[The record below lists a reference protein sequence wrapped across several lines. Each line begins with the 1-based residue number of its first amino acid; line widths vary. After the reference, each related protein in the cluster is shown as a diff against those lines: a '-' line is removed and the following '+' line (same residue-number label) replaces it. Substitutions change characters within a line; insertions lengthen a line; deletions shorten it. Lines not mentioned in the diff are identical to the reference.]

1 MSIAPRE
8 GGAGSG
14 LTAAPGTDRTE
25 ALEQLGRSF
34 KRAMAAVRRLRG
46 RETHR
51 PGELS
56 FAQYGL
62 LFGLADGGE
71 LSVRELALSADL
83 SPATVTQMLD
93 GLDATG
99 LVERVRS
106 LRDRRVVMISL
117 TGHGAAKVA
126 ERRAR
131 FEPLWRA
138 ALAEFGEDEL
148 HCAAAILDRLGALFY
163 VVAVAEASQAGG
175 PPAPG
180 TDALD
185 VALEDLKKEQRER

>member
-1 MSIAPRE
+1 MTSAPRE

-93 GLDATG
+93 SLEASG

-106 LRDRRVVMISL
+106 QRDRRVVMISL
-117 TGHGAAKVA
+117 TGRGAALVA

-138 ALAEFGEDEL
+138 ALAEFGENDL
-148 HCAAAILDRLGALFY
+148 LAAAAVLDRLGEMFY
-163 VVAVAEASQAGG
+163 DVADASHEGG

-180 TDALD
+180 SA
-185 VALEDLKKEQRER
+185 AP

>member
-1 MSIAPRE
+1 MSVAPRE

-93 GLDATG
+93 TLEASG

-106 LRDRRVVMISL
+106 QRDRRVVMISL
-117 TGHGAAKVA
+117 TGHGGAMVA

-138 ALAEFGEDEL
+138 ALAEFGEDDL
-148 HCAAAILDRLGALFY
+148 LVAAAILDRLGEMFY
-163 VVAVAEASQAGG
+163 DVADAEASQPAG
-175 PPAPG
+175 PPADGP
-180 TDALD
+180 AP
-185 VALEDLKKEQRER
+185 A

>member
-1 MSIAPRE
+1 MSVAPRE

-93 GLDATG
+93 SLEATG

-106 LRDRRVVMISL
+106 QRDRRVVMISL
-117 TGHGAAKVA
+117 TGHGAAMVA

-138 ALAEFGEDEL
+138 ALAEFGEDDL
-148 HCAAAILDRLGALFY
+148 LGAAAILDRLGEMFY
-163 VVAVAEASQAGG
+163 DVADAEASQAR
-175 PPAPG
+175 PARPHRRP
-180 TDALD
+180 D
-185 VALEDLKKEQRER
+185 VALLDVRLARER